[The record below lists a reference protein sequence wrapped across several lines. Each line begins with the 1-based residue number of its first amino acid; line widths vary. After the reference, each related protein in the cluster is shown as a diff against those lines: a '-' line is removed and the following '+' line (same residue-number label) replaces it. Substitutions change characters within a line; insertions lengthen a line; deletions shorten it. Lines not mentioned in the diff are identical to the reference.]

1 MSETNQNMW
10 RSLAISFRIEL
21 AFHAA
26 NNEGAGGTNV
36 MEPRRIT
43 VGDKEYDGISGEIV
57 RRHILENFVK
67 LCQQN
72 NIPLHDRCKGLAP
85 DRGLVDF
92 VQLIQSKNWQY
103 RDRQGRT
110 RPGIEPVNYPEAT
123 EILLRKCALCDVGGF
138 MYPLGEAVQ
147 NISRVLGQQIGSMG
161 GGLKRDSC
169 FEVGWLISEHPAI
182 VNYTQ
187 HSAYDPDPER
197 HNLFVQNMR
206 VGIYG
211 GVIRIDLD
219 RIGRNDWW
227 WLNPKKGEGTKIDE
241 FDISEED
248 LKKLIKNKELPTDV
262 KEKLEELLQTHE
274 VNINI
279 NEIGKNTWEITGAKS
294 RELILKKEGEKLM
307 MYEPNGFEEYALSP
321 QDRLKRDC
329 LLLEAIKKWLLSPSF
344 AKQTGWL
351 QHQSG
356 LLEGSIVLSKDG
368 AAPFASPIKFE
379 IEEGKPMIKK
389 NENYRDILKDVVG
402 QDTNH
407 YKKYDF
413 NNPKELIDAIN
424 ETVDELKCQGTQQ

>member
-1 MSETNQNMW
+1 LGEVSKMNGTNQNMW
-10 RSLAISFRIEL
+10 RSLAMSFRIEL

-43 VGDKEYDGISGEIV
+43 VGDKEYDGISGEII
-57 RRHILENFVK
+57 RRHILEHFVK

-72 NIPLHDRCKGLAP
+72 GVPLHDRCKGLVP

-92 VQLIQSKNWQY
+92 VRLIKQKNWVHTST
-103 RDRQGRT
+103 DKQGKKKT
-110 RPGIEPVNYPEAT
+110 KPGIDPVNYPEAT
-123 EILLRKCALCDVGGF
+123 EHLLKNCALCDVGGF
-138 MYPLGEAVQ
+138 MYPLGEATQ
-147 NISRVLGQQIGSMG
+147 QLSQILGEKLEAMG

-182 VNYTQ
+182 VDYTQ
-187 HSAYDPDPER
+187 HSAYDPDPEK

-206 VGIYG
+206 TGIYG
-211 GVIRIDLD
+211 GVLRMDLD

-227 WLNPKKGEGTKIDE
+227 WLN
-241 FDISEED
+241 S
-248 LKKLIKNKELPTDV
+248 
-262 KEKLEELLQTHE
+262 
-274 VNINI
+274 
-279 NEIGKNTWEITGAKS
+279 KS
-294 RELILKKEGEKLM
+294 NNN
-307 MYEPNGFEEYALSP
+307 PNGFEEYALSP
-321 QDRLKRDC
+321 SDRLKRAC

-368 AAPFASPIKFE
+368 AAPFVSPIKFE
-379 IEEGKPMIKK
+379 IEDGKPIIKR
-389 NENYRDILKDVVG
+389 NEDYMSILQDIVS

-413 NNPKELIDAIN
+413 HNPKELIEKIN
-424 ETVDELKCQGTQQ
+424 WILEELTCRESK